1 MKKDTKKSS
10 IKDVL
15 SEAALELAFGFGAVA
30 IAFGIALLLPSGIR
44 EHIDF
49 DLLIFISFIGLIS
62 IAIVIALAVRAA
74 KRKNEAKD
82 IAFIYN
88 TLKDKY
94 DLTYMTASRE
104 VGGEPQEVALLKGK
118 NANGSFELFKSG
130 ENFDFSVE
138 YFSKPEEEKYFR
150 SNPCDVNEAMECA
163 EKFMSGMHLPG
174 FDSIRKEAL

>member
-1 MKKDTKKSS
+1 MKKDKKKSS
-10 IKDVL
+10 LKDVL
-15 SEAALELAFGFGAVA
+15 SEAALELAFGFGAIA
-30 IAFGIALLLPSGIR
+30 IALGIALLLPSGIR

-49 DLLIFISFIGLIS
+49 ELLIFISFIGLIS

-82 IAFIYN
+82 MTFIYDA
-88 TLKDKY
+88 LKDKY

-104 VGGEPQEVALLKGK
+104 VGGEPQEVTLLKGK

-130 ENFDFSVE
+130 EKFDFSVE

-163 EKFMSGMHLPG
+163 EKFMSGMPFSE
-174 FDSIRKEAL
+174 FDNM